1 MNYFAHGRLYLDRP
15 YFLAGTAI
23 PDWLSVVDR
32 KVRMRS
38 NRVEPFADGSSTIEA
53 ELAAGVLQHLQDD
66 QWFHDSRAFIETS
79 SELTRLFRDLLG
91 PEDGFRPGFLGH
103 IVTELLLDAVLIEQN
118 PRLLDDYY
126 TVLRELDHAR
136 IEATVNRMSKFSTDR
151 LAEFIPLFVES
162 RFLFDYLEPKAL
174 LFRLNQVMRRIKLKQ
189 LPDRTCRVLAAGRE
203 IVEQRAGELLPC
215 AVEVSSGGQSS

>member
-15 YFLAGTAI
+15 YFLAGTAV

-38 NRVEPFADGSSTIEA
+38 KRVEPFADGSSTIEA

-79 SELTRLFRDLLG
+79 SELTRLFRELLG

-103 IVTELLLDAVLIEQN
+103 IVTELLLDAVLIQQN

-126 TVLRELDHAR
+126 AVLHELDYGR
-136 IEATVNRMSKFSTDR
+136 IESAVNGMSKFSTDR
-151 LAEFIPLFVES
+151 LAEFIPLFIES
-162 RFLFDYLEPKAL
+162 RFLFDYLEPANL

-189 LPDRTCRVLAAGRE
+189 LPDRTCTVLEAGRK
-203 IVEQRAGELLPC
+203 IVEKRAGELLPY
-215 AVEVSSGGQSS
+215 ADEVSSGRQST